1 MAIAFLIAVAPVIKE
16 RPKVIRR
23 EHQKTIIIECT
34 VQSANKPDVVWYKEN
49 SMVREDTRHQV
60 HIKQVSQGEFAIA
73 LEIEAPDVKDKGV
86 YKLMA
91 KNTKGESTSQ
101 TVNVEVEG
109 QKEEKK
115 KEEPKGEKPKLTSK
129 LERLEIEQGKS
140 GSLVIRIE
148 SKTKC
153 TVVWYHNKTVIRET
167 TKIKSTFDG
176 STAELRISE
185 ATKEMSGSYS
195 VEIKNEFGSVESS
208 TEVVV
213 KGNGNQSQGISLK
226 QCCACGA

>member
-1 MAIAFLIAVAPVIKE
+1 MIKE

-101 TVNVEVEG
+101 TVNVEVDA
-109 QKEEKK
+109 QQQQQQEEKK
-115 KEEPKGEKPKLTSK
+115 KEQPKAGEKPKLTTK
-129 LERLEIEQGKS
+129 LQRLEIEQGKS
-140 GSLVIRIE
+140 GSLSVRIE

-153 TVVWYHNKTVIRET
+153 TIIWYQNKTVIRET
-167 TKIKSTFDG
+167 SKIKSSFDG
-176 STAELRISE
+176 STAELRIIE

-213 KGNGNQSQGISLK
+213 KGEFD
-226 QCCACGA
+226 

>member
-1 MAIAFLIAVAPVIKE
+1 MAPVIKE

-34 VQSANKPDVVWYKEN
+34 VQSANKPDVVWYREN
-49 SMVREDTRHQV
+49 NMVREDTRHQV

-101 TVNVEVEG
+101 TVIVEVD

-115 KEEPKGEKPKLTSK
+115 TPEPPKGEKPKIIGK
-129 LERLEIEQGKS
+129 LQRVEIEQGKS
-140 GSLVIRIE
+140 ETLSIRIE

-153 TVVWYHNKTVIRET
+153 TVIWYRNKTVLRES
-167 TKIKSTFDG
+167 TKIKTTFDG
-176 STAELRISE
+176 TVAQLRILE
-185 ATKEMSGSYS
+185 ATTDMSGSYT
-195 VEIKNEFGSVESS
+195 VEVKNEFGVEEHSVE
-208 TEVVV
+208 VAI
-213 KGNGNQSQGISLK
+213 KGALSIVRY
-226 QCCACGA
+226 CIFI